1 VRFGNF
7 SYLNQTKLSLHT
19 LCWYQCTTVG
29 MVGNRYVWQGGQT
42 ENQGRQTKNFFR
54 RFAPNFI
61 KQMFAH
67 PGLKPCRRPWLYC
80 TCADRFSAVKQVRC
94 LSRKRRCYALN
105 RNLFFFGSSFAEV
118 AYYFRHGGIVF
129 SRLFVCLSV
138 GSFVCM

>member
-1 VRFGNF
+1 MAIFHI
-7 SYLNQTKLSLHT
+7 LTKLIISPHSMSVPV
-19 LCWYQCTTVG
+19 YYTVG
-29 MVGNRYVWQGGQT
+29 RVGNRYVWQGGQT